1 MNTTQPSPLL
11 AFDTINAHQR
21 TAAIRTALELKI
33 FTHIAAGAKK
43 ASEIAAR
50 CQASERGVRILC
62 DSLTAFGFLTK
73 ATGAYQLTADS
84 AAFLDEKSPTY
95 VGGTVEF
102 LLSAEFTSNFD
113 NLTEAVKKG
122 GTARSELGTLAPEHP
137 VWIRFARAMA
147 PMMIPPARALAEL
160 LPLDGERETRILDI
174 AAGHG
179 MWGIAV
185 AQKNPRAHLVAL
197 DWAPVL
203 GVARENARH
212 AGMGERFSTIAGSAF
227 TVDLGSNYDLVLVPN
242 FLHHFNIAD
251 CIAFLKR
258 VRAVLRDEGRVA
270 IVELVPNPDRVT
282 PPEVARFS
290 LVMLASTP
298 EGDAYTLAEL
308 ETMLTEA
315 GFQSPEAHPLLPS
328 IDTAVV
334 ARK

>member
-1 MNTTQPSPLL
+1 
-11 AFDTINAHQR
+11 
-21 TAAIRTALELKI
+21 
-33 FTHIAAGAKK
+33 
-43 ASEIAAR
+43 
-50 CQASERGVRILC
+50 VRILC

-73 ATGAYQLTADS
+73 SNGAYHLTPDS
-84 AAFLDEKSPTY
+84 AAFLDEKSPNYT
-95 VGGTVEF
+95 GGTVEF
-102 LLSAEFTSNFD
+102 LLSPEFTANFD

-147 PMMIPPARALAEL
+147 PMMIPPAQALAEW
-160 LPLDGERETRILDI
+160 LPLPGERETRILDI

-179 MWGIAV
+179 MWGIAL
-185 AQKNPRAHLVAL
+185 AQRNPRAHLVAL

-203 GVARENARH
+203 GVARENADR
-212 AGMGERFSTIAGSAF
+212 AGMSERFSTIAGSAF

-242 FLHHFNIAD
+242 FLHHFNIPD

-258 VRAVLRDEGRVA
+258 VRTALRDEGRVA
-270 IVELVPNPDRVT
+270 VVELVPNDDRVT

-308 ETMLTEA
+308 EKMLTEA
-315 GFQSPEAHPLLPS
+315 GFKSPEAHRLLPS
-328 IDTAVV
+328 LDTAII